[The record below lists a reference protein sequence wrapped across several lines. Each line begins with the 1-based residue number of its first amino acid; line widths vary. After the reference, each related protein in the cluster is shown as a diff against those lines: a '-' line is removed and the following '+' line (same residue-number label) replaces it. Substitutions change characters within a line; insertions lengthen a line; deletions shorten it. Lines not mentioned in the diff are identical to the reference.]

1 LRLPAIVDT
10 FTCESLAAR
19 VDLRFVGDGVVR
31 VLEGIA
37 AEQDAPSSI
46 RVDHG
51 PEDRSEHLQQCDAQ
65 RIMVGL
71 IASRTVTATRLPVR
85 SARVRFQTYLHSN
98 ATREAG
104 AVPGFGGVRQVPP
117 RLTTP

>member
-1 LRLPAIVDT
+1 LRVPAIVHT
-10 FTCESLAAR
+10 FTRESLAAR
-19 VDLRFVGDGVVR
+19 VDLRFAGDGVVR

-37 AEQDAPSSI
+37 AKQDAPSSI

-71 IASRTVTATRLPVR
+71 NC
-85 SARVRFQTYLHSN
+85 QSN
-98 ATREAG
+98 GHRRPETG
-104 AVPGFGGVRQVPP
+104 AIFKCNVHYMF
-117 RLTTP
+117 LF